1 MKPNT
6 MINTTIADLT
16 RGTRVRVK
24 LNDAVGTVLWVKDGV
39 ACVCF
44 VVRHRER
51 AVGSA
56 SVCFRDDAEDD
67 GDYHATDK
75 LVVVTS

>member
-16 RGTRVRVK
+16 RGARVRVK

-39 ACVCF
+39 ACVRF
-44 VVRHRER
+44 VD

-56 SVCFRDDAEDD
+56 SVCFRDDAED
-67 GDYHATDK
+67 GDYYATDK
-75 LVVVTS
+75 LVVIS